1 MDADRFNP
9 VLEDLLRDPV
19 THCMMASDKVGMT
32 TLLALLDAARQ
43 RLADGAGPHDRAAE
57 K

>member
-9 VLEDLLRDPV
+9 VLQDLLRDPV
-19 THCMMASDKVGMT
+19 THRMMASDKVGMP

-43 RLADGAGPHDRAAE
+43 RLAESAGPHDRATE
-57 K
+57 Q